1 MPLRQRMSANSIF
14 HLTYGPPL
22 IISCVFPV
30 DAALLVVQ
38 LLLLLLSF
46 SLCFCC
52 SVLVP
57 AGPGGGRGG
66 AERRWAITPTK
77 WRVKMQAEKQR
88 DIKRWERGESGAVGG
103 HGRCSGG
110 VSRHFKGV
118 IWGRVSVKWKANVAG
133 YYLFILISLAADLVS
148 NVMLLQGGPSR
159 GSQAR
164 VSRLWLWPERGCWVI
179 ISKLL
184 LLACQWWWWW
194 WWWCSFWGR
203 SGCHTHFWGVT
214 CNQLWSFTR
223 SGRPSGD
230 GRSRFPADFEPHD
243 SFILQHAGTRRAKIF
258 WRVKW
263 SWKKKKKLFVDMCV
277 FCRKSLSLAQRRQE
291 AHQD

>member
-1 MPLRQRMSANSIF
+1 MRFFSWRRSACRTIIIIIVVIIF
-14 HLTYGPPL
+14 SL
-22 IISCVFPV
+22 F
-30 DAALLVVQ
+30 
-38 LLLLLLSF
+38 LSF
-46 SLCFCC
+46 CF
-52 SVLVP
+52 
-57 AGPGGGRGG
+57 GPFRARGGG

-88 DIKRWERGESGAVGG
+88 DIKRWERGESGAVEG

-110 VSRHFKGV
+110 VSRHFKRV
-118 IWGRVSVKWKANVAG
+118 IWGGVSVKWKANVAS
-133 YYLFILISLAADLVS
+133 YYLFILIFFTADLVR

-164 VSRLWLWPERGCWVI
+164 VMRLWLWPERGCWVI

-184 LLACQWWWWW
+184 LLACQWWWW
-194 WWWCSFWGR
+194 CSFWGR

-214 CNQLWSFTR
+214 CNSGASPAQDVPVVMVGVGFLRTLNHTTHLFCSMLGWGEQRSFEE
-223 SGRPSGD
+223 GNEVG
-230 GRSRFPADFEPHD
+230 
-243 SFILQHAGTRRAKIF
+243 K
-258 WRVKW
+258 
-263 SWKKKKKLFVDMCV
+263 DMRV